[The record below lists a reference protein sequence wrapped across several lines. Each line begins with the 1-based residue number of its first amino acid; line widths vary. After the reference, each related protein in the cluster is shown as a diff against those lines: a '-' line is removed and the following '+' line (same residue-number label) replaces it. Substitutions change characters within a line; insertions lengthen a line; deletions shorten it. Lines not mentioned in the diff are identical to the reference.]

1 MRAMLA
7 IPLFCLAMNAA
18 AECPVQHPRVQPEIP
33 SAAVA
38 TSQEMRRA
46 QMQAEQYLLQG
57 KAYLDCGYMNRRQ
70 YNQLV
75 AELELFT
82 DKFNEELLE
91 YQSRTQ
97 MIADIERMQALPAS
111 VMPAS

>member
-1 MRAMLA
+1 MRIMFA
-7 IPLFCLAMNAA
+7 IPLFCLALNAA

-33 SAAVA
+33 AAA
-38 TSQEMRRA
+38 TASPQEMRRA
-46 QMQAEQYLLQG
+46 QLQAEQYLLQG
-57 KAYLDCGYMNRRQ
+57 KTYLECDYMNRRQ

-75 AELELFT
+75 SQLDTFA

-97 MIADIERMQALPAS
+97 MVADIDRMQALPAS
-111 VMPAS
+111 GHSAR